1 MRDTL
6 AKRGGEG
13 SVRNDQ
19 NACHVSLAAENR
31 PKIAAVLPSHCL
43 AAETTAQTR
52 RTAQQAIEL
61 A

>member
-31 PKIAAVLPSHCL
+31 PKIAAVLPFHCP
-43 AAETTAQTR
+43 AAETTAQTW
-52 RTAQQAIEL
+52 RTKHAIEL